1 MASRVCPQ
9 CNATVPAG
17 AVAAFSDGVECP
29 NCHARLE
36 VSPASRMLAAWAG
49 MGAAW
54 VAWRVTRGGSGIL
67 GGALPLLYAVL
78 AFGVVSALGI
88 IFSGDLRPAP
98 EAPPVEAAP
107 ATGHGHDAHGGG
119 HH

>member
-1 MASRVCPQ
+1 MAGRVCPQ
-9 CNATVPAG
+9 CMGKVPAG
-17 AVAAFSDGVECP
+17 GVAAFSDGVECP

-49 MGAAW
+49 LAAAW
-54 VAWRVTRGGSGIL
+54 VAWRITRGGSGIL
-67 GGALPLLYAVL
+67 GGVLPLLYAVL
-78 AFGVVSALGI
+78 AFGIVSALGV

-98 EAPPVEAAP
+98 EAPPAEAAP
-107 ATGHGHDAHGGG
+107 AASHGDSATAGG

>member
-9 CNATVPAG
+9 CMGKVPGA

-29 NCHARLE
+29 GCHARLE

-49 MGAAW
+49 LAAAW
-54 VAWRVTRGGSGIL
+54 VAWRVTRGGGGIL
-67 GGALPLLYAVL
+67 GAALPLLYAVL
-78 AFGVVSALGI
+78 AFGIISALAV

-98 EAPPVEAAP
+98 EAPPAEAAP
-107 ATGHGHDAHGGG
+107 ATGHGHGG

>member
-9 CNATVPAG
+9 CMRKVPG
-17 AVAAFSDGVECP
+17 AAAAAFSDGVECP
-29 NCHARLE
+29 GCHARLE

-49 MGAAW
+49 LAAGW

-78 AFGVVSALGI
+78 AFGIVSALAI
-88 IFSGDLRPAP
+88 ILSGDLRPAP
-98 EAPPVEAAP
+98 EAPPAEAAP
-107 ATGHGHDAHGGG
+107 AASHGHGS

>member
-1 MASRVCPQ
+1 VASRVCPQ
-9 CNATVPAG
+9 CMGKVPGA

-29 NCHARLE
+29 GCHARLE

-49 MGAAW
+49 LAAAW
-54 VAWRVTRGGSGIL
+54 VAWRVTRGGGGIL
-67 GGALPLLYAVL
+67 GAALPLLYAVL
-78 AFGVVSALGI
+78 AFGIISALAV

-98 EAPPVEAAP
+98 EAPPAEAAP
-107 ATGHGHDAHGGG
+107 ATGHGHGG

>member
-1 MASRVCPQ
+1 VASRVCPQ
-9 CNATVPAG
+9 CMAKVPAG
-17 AVAAFSDGVECP
+17 AIAAFSDGVECP
-29 NCHARLE
+29 GCHARLE

-49 MGAAW
+49 LAAAW

-78 AFGVVSALGI
+78 VFGIVSALGV

-98 EAPPVEAAP
+98 EPPPVEAAP
-107 ATGHGHDAHGGG
+107 AATHGHGG

>member
-1 MASRVCPQ
+1 VASRVCPQ
-9 CNATVPAG
+9 CMGKVPGA

-29 NCHARLE
+29 GCHARLE

-49 MGAAW
+49 LAAAW
-54 VAWRVTRGGSGIL
+54 VAWRVTRGGGGIL
-67 GGALPLLYAVL
+67 GAALPLLYAVL
-78 AFGVVSALGI
+78 AFGIISALAV

-98 EAPPVEAAP
+98 EAPPAEAAP
-107 ATGHGHDAHGGG
+107 AASYGHGS

>member
-1 MASRVCPQ
+1 VASRVCPQ
-9 CNATVPAG
+9 CMGKVPGA

-29 NCHARLE
+29 GCHARLE

-49 MGAAW
+49 LAAAW
-54 VAWRVTRGGSGIL
+54 VAWRVTRGGGGIL
-67 GGALPLLYAVL
+67 GAALPLLYAVL
-78 AFGVVSALGI
+78 AFGIVSALAV

-98 EAPPVEAAP
+98 EAPPAEAAP
-107 ATGHGHDAHGGG
+107 AASYGHGS

>member
-9 CNATVPAG
+9 CMNKVPG
-17 AVAAFSDGVECP
+17 TLVAAFSDGIECP
-29 NCHARLE
+29 NCHTQLE

-49 MGAAW
+49 MAAGW
-54 VAWRVTRGGSGIL
+54 VAWRVTRGGPGIL

-78 AFGVVSALGI
+78 AFGIVSALAVVL
-88 IFSGDLRPAP
+88 SGDLRPAP
-98 EAPPVEAAP
+98 AAP
-107 ATGHGHDAHGGG
+107 AEATPSAGHDAHGSG

>member
-1 MASRVCPQ
+1 MGK
-9 CNATVPAG
+9 VPGA

-29 NCHARLE
+29 GCHARLE

-49 MGAAW
+49 LAAAW
-54 VAWRVTRGGSGIL
+54 VAWRVTRGGGGIL
-67 GGALPLLYAVL
+67 GAALPLLYAVL
-78 AFGVVSALGI
+78 AFGIVSALAV

-98 EAPPVEAAP
+98 EAPPAEAAP
-107 ATGHGHDAHGGG
+107 AASYGHGS